1 MATAKKAKASG
12 KAAATTTG
20 GSTLTVRASRNA
32 KIVKIVLELER
43 AFKQAG
49 CPTCRSGKERIVFE
63 DVVVKNIK

>member
-1 MATAKKAKASG
+1 MATAKKAKASA

-20 GSTLTVRASRNA
+20 GKTLTVKASRNA
-32 KIVKIVLELER
+32 KIVKIVVELER

-63 DVVVKNIK
+63 DLVTGQIK